1 MQRYITVVLLLFLI
15 FYSFESSAADYKT
28 INLHPDYNHDK
39 YGTEPKDI
47 VKEFRA
53 YMSSFDSDD
62 DDDGDGRVDLWGI
75 PEFVAYEIKKF
86 EGTLGKGPKRPSP
99 WITDKELEDQGIA
112 PNDSTYRY
120 SRAFRSSHPNWYIR
134 GHLCMKQHAWRLG
147 EEADWNTHTMLN
159 AVPQRDEFNRK
170 IWLDME
176 NKTAAWADKYDSVW
190 IIAGPVINN
199 LTPRNWLGE
208 PLKNE
213 MEIAIPDALFKI
225 VVKESDDPGRPSV
238 LAFIYPQEDNGYEN
252 SPYDHTKYLV
262 SVDDVEDVTG
272 LDFLTNLLGK
282 DEREIEEITAT
293 ELWGL

>member
-1 MQRYITVVLLLFLI
+1 MLHARLLILLFVFTVSPLSG
-15 FYSFESSAADYKT
+15 YAADYKP
-28 INLHPDYNHDK
+28 IQIHPDYDHDK

-53 YMSSFDSDD
+53 YTANFDSDD
-62 DDDGDGRVDLWGI
+62 DDNGDGWVDLWGI
-75 PEFVAYEIKKF
+75 PEFVSYEIKKF
-86 EGTLGKGPKRPSP
+86 NGTLGKGPGRPST
-99 WITDKELEDQGIA
+99 WLTDKELKEQGIA
-112 PNDSTYRY
+112 PNDATYRY
-120 SRAFRSSHPNWYIR
+120 SRAFRSSHPNWYVR

-147 EEADWNTHTMLN
+147 ENADWNTHTMLN
-159 AVPQRDEFNRK
+159 AVPQRSKFNSG
-170 IWLDME
+170 IWLDLE
-176 NKTAAWADKYDSVW
+176 YKTAKWADKYDSVW

-225 VVKESDDPGRPSV
+225 VVKESDDPERPDV
-238 LAFIYPQEDNGYEN
+238 LAFIYPQEDKGYES

-272 LDFLTNLLGK
+272 LNFLTNLLGK
-282 DEREIEEITAT
+282 DEREIERITAT